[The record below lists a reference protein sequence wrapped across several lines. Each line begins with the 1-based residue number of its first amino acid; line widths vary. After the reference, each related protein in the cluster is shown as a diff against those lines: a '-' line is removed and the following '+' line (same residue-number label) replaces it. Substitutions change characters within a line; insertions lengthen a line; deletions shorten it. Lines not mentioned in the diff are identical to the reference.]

1 MSRLIRLPRL
11 QGMMLKRIAHARI
24 HRLERAMDY
33 DMTYVHEIV
42 DAGGYEALAP
52 LAALAK
58 LSAYRRDVPI
68 DVYYGA
74 KITSVMAADCGPCA
88 QLVASMAER
97 DGVSPEVLR
106 ALVAGDREA
115 LSHDVQLGVDLASAA
130 LIGADDGAVREEIV
144 ARWGQR
150 ALISLAYAIVA
161 AQAYPTLKYALGY
174 GKACTKVRV
183 AGTEVA
189 PHALVPA

>member
-1 MSRLIRLPRL
+1 
-11 QGMMLKRIAHARI
+11 MLKRIAHARI

-106 ALVAGDREA
+106 AL
-115 LSHDVQLGVDLASAA
+115 
-130 LIGADDGAVREEIV
+130 
-144 ARWGQR
+144 
-150 ALISLAYAIVA
+150 LAYAIVA